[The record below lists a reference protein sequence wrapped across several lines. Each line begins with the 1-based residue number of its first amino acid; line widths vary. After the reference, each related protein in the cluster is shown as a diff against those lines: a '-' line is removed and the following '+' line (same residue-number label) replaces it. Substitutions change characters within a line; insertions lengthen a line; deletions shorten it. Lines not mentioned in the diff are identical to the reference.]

1 MSTLTPRPVVPTSHA
16 ASKFVGLTY
25 IEALANT
32 GLVRYHVPSSLREH
46 VDYITPGI
54 TLREVTGVGNRSG
67 GSIQKRFA
75 NGLPPILEP
84 IAVPLEQLLGQLLD
98 FCDVAITPQCIRG
111 KSQACSKQGCI
122 LTLFCRYVQYYRG
135 HLSYPGQR
143 AGNL

>member
-16 ASKFVGLTY
+16 ASKFVNLMY
-25 IEALANT
+25 RLEASANT
-32 GLVRYHVPSSLREH
+32 VLARYHVPSSVREH

-54 TLREVTGVGNRSG
+54 TLREVTGVGNRRG
-67 GSIQKRFA
+67 GSFQKRFA

-111 KSQACSKQGCI
+111 KVTS
-122 LTLFCRYVQYYRG
+122 LF
-135 HLSYPGQR
+135 
-143 AGNL
+143 